1 MNNNLKKDFPIFKT
15 KIKGNPLIYFD
26 NAATTQKP
34 QQVIDAIVNFYSK
47 NYATV
52 HRGIYSFAE
61 YATTL
66 YENSRK
72 KVADFINADLS
83 EIVFT
88 QGATDG
94 INIIALSW
102 AENNIQEGDEI
113 IVTDLEHHSNLIPWQ
128 ELAKR
133 KNALLLSI
141 PITNNGELDL
151 PMFEDFLNKRTKLV
165 AVCHVSNVLGTHNN
179 IELITQKAHKVG
191 AKVLIDAAQS
201 IAHEKIDVKKIN
213 CDFLVFSGHK
223 MLGPTGI
230 GVLYINKKI
239 HKEIHPF
246 KFGGGMVFN
255 SSVEKSTFKE
265 MPYMLE
271 AGTASIEQVIAL
283 DAAINYIQKNINFD
297 DLKKHEAQLCAKLIN
312 GLQSLPGV
320 KILGPVEQLKK
331 NGHIVSFAVDKIHPH
346 DIAAYL
352 DEFGICVRAGHHCA
366 QPLHQKLGIDSSIRI
381 SFYAYN
387 TIEEVEFFINLMKK
401 LLL

>member
-1 MNNNLKKDFPIFKT
+1 MNIKKKDFPIFKT
-15 KIKGNPLIYFD
+15 IIKGNPLIYFD

-47 NYATV
+47 NYSTV

-88 QGATDG
+88 SGATDG
-94 INIIALSW
+94 INIVAISW
-102 AENNIQEGDEI
+102 AEKNIHEGDEI
-113 IVTDLEHHSNLIPWQ
+113 IVTDLEHHSNLIAWQ

-133 KNALLLSI
+133 KGASLLSI
-141 PITNNGELDL
+141 PVTKNGELDL
-151 PMFEDFLNKRTKLV
+151 PMFEDFLNEKTKLV
-165 AVCHVSNVLGTHNN
+165 AVCHVSNVLGTRNK
-179 IELITQKAHKVG
+179 IEFIINQAHKVG

-201 IAHEKIDVKKIN
+201 IAHEKIDVKKIG

-230 GVLYINKKI
+230 GVLYVNKRN
-239 HKEIHPF
+239 HKDIQPF
-246 KFGGGMVFN
+246 QFGGGMVFQAD
-255 SSVEKSTFKE
+255 SKKCTFKE
-265 MPYMLE
+265 MPYLLE
-271 AGTASIEQVIAL
+271 AGTPAVEQVVAL
-283 DAAINYIQKNINFD
+283 DAAIDYIKKNIDFD
-297 DLKKHEAQLCAKLIN
+297 DLKKHEAQLCTKLID
-312 GLQSLPGV
+312 GLKDLSGV
-320 KILGPVEQLKK
+320 KILGPIEQLKK
-331 NGHIVSFAVDKIHPH
+331 DGHIVSFTIDKIHPH

-352 DEFGICVRAGHHCA
+352 DEYGICVRAGHHCA
-366 QPLHQKLGIDSSIRI
+366 QPLHKNLEIDASVRV

-387 TIEEVEFFINLMKK
+387 SIAEVEFFIHLIKK